1 VKIIEAVALSLNIEP
16 RSIRQSPNSWMAG
29 KRLFDESD
37 EFKERLFVV
46 ERNLEALGLVNFANV
61 RYFDEDPVIRLKA
74 FAEWVVTTGWELPS
88 EIAELATTSRESA
101 APELDRVR
109 LEPAIATKQ
118 TRSKIEIQSKREAVA
133 AWIAN
138 RYPGGIPP
146 GTTMKEISRRFEA
159 ETSVRVAEKTVSRA
173 LGRA

>member
-74 FAEWVVTTGWELPS
+74 FAEWAVTTGWELPS